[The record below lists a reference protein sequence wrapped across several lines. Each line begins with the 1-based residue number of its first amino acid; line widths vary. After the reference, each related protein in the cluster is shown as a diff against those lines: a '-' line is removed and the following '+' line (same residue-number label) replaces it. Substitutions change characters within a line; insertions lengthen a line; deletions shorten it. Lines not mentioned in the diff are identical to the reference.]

1 MHVIVHVPTYML
13 LIVSVSI
20 IRADFIR
27 FVIVFVSILFQFRFS
42 KLSCIS
48 SGFAVVSFKDNS
60 IKQYFEQNDI
70 NTEFVPF

>member
-60 IKQYFEQNDI
+60 IKQYFEQNYI